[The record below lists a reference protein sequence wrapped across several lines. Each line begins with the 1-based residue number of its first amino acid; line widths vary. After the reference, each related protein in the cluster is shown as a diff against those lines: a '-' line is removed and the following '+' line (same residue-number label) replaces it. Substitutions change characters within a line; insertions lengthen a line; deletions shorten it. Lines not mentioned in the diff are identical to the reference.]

1 MKHLHLKFDSGEDA
15 QRLPDGAA
23 RRARRVAREAGRHA
37 GGDQRAH
44 RQDVVIVIQG
54 KTVILNTTYH
64 TFADLYNSFVK
75 RDSQEFCQMDMC

>member
-1 MKHLHLKFDSGEDA
+1 MKHIHLKFDSGEDA
-15 QRLPDGAA
+15 KRLPDGAA
-23 RRARRVAREAGRHA
+23 RRARRVAREAGRYA

-64 TFADLYNSFVK
+64 TFADLYNSFVN
-75 RDSQEFCQMDMC
+75 RHSQEF